1 MRRLT
6 APEGSFRGEEGSN
19 RAQMPRCNRNVTF
32 CNGRY
37 LVKPPVFGM
46 LGASTGAVAVGMNQ
60 KKKNAATDDLLQKM
74 GEFYRL
80 LLKWLEIE
88 QKGRSIRSY
97 FTENGYKTIA
107 IYGMK
112 ELGER
117 LFDELK
123 DSEVEVK
130 YIIDKKADM
139 MYADVDIVTPEEPL
153 DEVDAIVVTA
163 IHYMDEIE
171 EMLEQK
177 VDYPIL
183 SLTEIVEE
191 VLEESV

>member
-1 MRRLT
+1 ML
-6 APEGSFRGEEGSN
+6 FRS
-19 RAQMPRCNRNVTF
+19 
-32 CNGRY
+32 
-37 LVKPPVFGM
+37 
-46 LGASTGAVAVGMNQ
+46 
-60 KKKNAATDDLLQKM
+60 
-74 GEFYRL
+74 
-80 LLKWLEIE
+80 
-88 QKGRSIRSY
+88 
-97 FTENGYKTIA
+97 A

-117 LFDELK
+117 LLDELK

>member
-1 MRRLT
+1 MKKGTLT
-6 APEGSFRGEEGSN
+6 GLS
-19 RAQMPRCNRNVTF
+19 
-32 CNGRY
+32 
-37 LVKPPVFGM
+37 LL

-117 LFDELK
+117 LLDELK

-171 EMLEQK
+171 EMLERK

-183 SLTEIVEE
+183 SLTEIVDE
-191 VLEESV
+191 VLEESL

>member
-1 MRRLT
+1 MKKGTLT
-6 APEGSFRGEEGSN
+6 GLS
-19 RAQMPRCNRNVTF
+19 
-32 CNGRY
+32 
-37 LVKPPVFGM
+37 LL
-46 LGASTGAVAVGMNQ
+46 LGASTGAVAVGLNQ
-60 KKKNAATDDLLQKM
+60 KKKNETTDDLLKKM
-74 GEFYRL
+74 GEFYKL

-88 QKGRSIRSY
+88 QKGHSIRSY
-97 FTENGYKTIA
+97 FTDNGYKKIA

-117 LFDELK
+117 LLDELK

-130 YIIDKKADM
+130 YIIDKKAET
-139 MYADVDIVTPEEPL
+139 MYADVDIVTPDEDLE
-153 DEVDAIVVTA
+153 EVDAIVVTA

-183 SLTEIVEE
+183 SLTEIIDEVMEE
-191 VLEESV
+191 II